1 MVGRSSVKLMK
12 DSALDN
18 VVERR
23 VVTCSKETTLREATK
38 LMHQRHCSSIII
50 TQENIPIG
58 IWTEADALKVN
69 IRQSSIFDCEIS
81 RFMSS
86 RIHTIKIE
94 MSLNDATL
102 ELKRNNVRHL
112 VVVEADNQLVGILS
126 QSDIVIHQDATLF
139 LSMTQVKTV
148 LPEHTQLHFDMSG
161 SLIEA
166 IRHMG
171 THQCD
176 ALVIVEN
183 AIPIGLLTERDVVRL
198 MALNQLNLPLIDAIS
213 KPLITVPKGMSL
225 LAIRSFMEKRHIRH
239 LGVDDDDG
247 SLLGII
253 SFSDILN
260 RIEQSYVSRL
270 RSALANSEA
279 SLKEKEFNLH
289 MAHAL
294 IEASDDG
301 IMVADENAIIQS
313 VNPAFSIL
321 TGYTEEEAVGQRA
334 NLLSSGQH
342 DKSFYDEMWETI
354 DRQGRWQGEIWNRR
368 KNGEVYP
375 EWLTITRIKEPV
387 NQTVLYAG
395 IFNDITERKN
405 SETMIE
411 HLAYYDPLTKLPNRQ
426 LFYDRLDAAI
436 LQANAHHTELAV
448 LFVDLD
454 HFKRINDSLG
464 HSVGDK
470 VLCEVADLFAECLSD
485 VDTIARIG
493 GDELVVLLNDV
504 QEQADVYRAAQ
515 RIVDSLKNPLAIDG
529 RELVMTTSVGCA
541 IYPQDGDSREELL
554 KHADSAMYC
563 AKEEGRNRFCLFSAQ
578 MNEQSQRQL
587 AMESRLRQALR
598 NDEFNLVYQPKVNAQ
613 TYDIESV
620 EALIRWDDPINGS
633 VPPSVFIPLAE
644 EIGLIED
651 IGHWVLI
658 EAMRQGK
665 AWQEEHGLSM
675 RVSVNVSARQ
685 LITESLVKKIQGGL
699 YNTGFSASLLD
710 IEITETSALNSI
722 ETMINCLTAIRA
734 MGATVS
740 MDDFGTG
747 YSSLSMLTKM
757 PLDFLKID
765 RSFMEGI
772 PGNIGNEELI
782 STIVVMAHNLN
793 LRVVAE
799 GVETLEQLQFLQ
811 DLACEYIQGYYF
823 SKPVDANTIVK
834 LTHQGVAPS
843 NELEAELT

>member
-1 MVGRSSVKLMK
+1 MNDSV
-12 DSALDN
+12 LDN
-18 VVERR
+18 VIERR
-23 VVTCSKETTLREATK
+23 VVTCSKDTSLREATK

-50 TQENIPIG
+50 TQDNIPIG

-69 IRQSSIFDCEIS
+69 IHQPSVFDREIS
-81 RFMSS
+81 QFMTT
-86 RIHTIKIE
+86 RIHTIGME

-112 VVVEADNQLVGILS
+112 VVVNDEEQLVGVLS
-126 QSDIVIHQDATLF
+126 QSDIVIHQDATHF
-139 LSMTQVKTV
+139 LSMTQVQTV
-148 LPEHTQLHFDMSG
+148 LPEHTQLNFDISG
-161 SLIEA
+161 TLIEA

-171 THQCD
+171 LHQCD
-176 ALVIVEN
+176 ALVIVEDDK
-183 AIPIGLLTERDVVRL
+183 PIGLLTERDVVRL
-198 MALNQLNLPLIDAIS
+198 MALNQLQLQLIDAIS

-225 LAIRSFMEKRHIRH
+225 LSIRSFMEKRHIRH

-247 SLLGII
+247 TLIGII

-270 RSALANSEA
+270 RSALASSEA

-321 TGYTEEEAVGQRA
+321 TGYTEEEAVGKPA
-334 NLLSSGQH
+334 SLLSSGQH
-342 DKSFYDEMWETI
+342 DKSFYDEMWATI
-354 DRQGRWQGEIWNRR
+354 SQHGRWQGEIWNRR

-375 EWLTITRIKEPV
+375 EWLTITRIKEPIK
-387 NQTVLYAG
+387 QTVLYAG

-426 LFYDRLDAAI
+426 LFYDRLDAAL
-436 LQANAHHTELAV
+436 LQANAHKNQLAV

-464 HSVGDK
+464 HSVGDQ
-470 VLCEVADLFAECLSD
+470 VLCEVADRFADCLSE

-493 GDELVVLLNDV
+493 GDELVVMLNDIE
-504 QEQADVYRAAQ
+504 EQADVYRSAQ
-515 RIVDSLKNPLAIDG
+515 RIVDSLNKPLSIVG
-529 RELVMTTSVGCA
+529 RELMMTTSVGCA
-541 IYPQDGDSREELL
+541 IYPQDGDTREELL
-554 KHADSAMYC
+554 KHADSAMYR
-563 AKEEGRNRFCLFSAQ
+563 AKAEGRNRFCLFSAQ

-587 AMESRLRQALR
+587 AMESRLRQALK
-598 NDEFNLVYQPKVNAQ
+598 NNEFSLVYQPKVNAQ

-620 EALIRWDDPINGS
+620 EALIRWRDPVNGD
-633 VPPSVFIPLAE
+633 VPPSLFIPLAE
-644 EIGLIED
+644 ELGLIEE
-651 IGHWVLI
+651 IGHWVLV

-665 AWQEEHGLSM
+665 AWQDEHGISM

-685 LITESLVKKIQGGL
+685 LISESLVSQIKNGIAE
-699 YNTGFSASLLD
+699 TGFQPYLLD
-710 IEITETSALNSI
+710 IEVTETSALNGI
-722 ETMINCLTAIRA
+722 DTMISCLTAIRD

-765 RSFMEGI
+765 RSFMDGI

-823 SKPVDANTIVK
+823 SKPVDAKDIVE
-834 LTHQGVAPS
+834 LATHGIAP
-843 NELEAELT
+843 NLD

>member
-1 MVGRSSVKLMK
+1 MK
-12 DSALDN
+12 ESTLDN

-23 VVTCSKETTLREATK
+23 VVTCSKHHTLREATR

-50 TQENIPIG
+50 TRDSKPIG
-58 IWTEADALKVN
+58 IWTEADALNVN
-69 IRQSSIFDCEIS
+69 IHQVSVFDCEIEQ
-81 RFMSS
+81 FMSDK
-86 RIHTIKIE
+86 IHTIDICA
-94 MSLNDATL
+94 SLNEATI
-102 ELKRNNVRHL
+102 ELKQHNVRHL
-112 VVVEADNQLVGILS
+112 VVIDADGELVGVLS

-139 LSMTQVKTV
+139 LSMTQVQSI
-148 LPEHTQLHFDMSG
+148 LPERHQLEFCIDG
-161 SLIEA
+161 LLIDA
-166 IRHMG
+166 IKYMG
-171 THQCD
+171 QHQCD
-176 ALVIVEN
+176 ALVISNDEK
-183 AIPIGLLTERDVVRL
+183 ALGLLTERDVVRL
-198 MALNQLNLPLIDAIS
+198 MALNQLELPLVNAIS

-225 LAIRSFMEKRHIRH
+225 LSIRSFMEKRHIRH

-270 RSALANSEA
+270 RNALASSEA

-301 IMVADENAIIQS
+301 IMVTDENAVIQS
-313 VNPAFSIL
+313 INPAFSML
-321 TGYTEEEAVGQRA
+321 TGYTEEEAVGQPA
-334 NLLSSGQH
+334 NLISSGQH
-342 DKSFYDEMWETI
+342 DKAFYQAMWETI
-354 DRQGRWQGEIWNRR
+354 DQHGRWQGEIWNRR

-436 LQANAHHTELAV
+436 LQASVHETQLAV

-470 VLCEVADLFAECLSD
+470 VLCEVADLFSQCLSE

-504 QEQADVYRAAQ
+504 TEQADVYRAAQ
-515 RIVDSLKNPLAIDG
+515 RLVSSLNVPLNIDE
-529 RELVMTTSVGCA
+529 RELAMTTSVGCA
-541 IYPQDGDSREELL
+541 IYPQDGQTREEIL
-554 KHADSAMYC
+554 KHADSAMYR
-563 AKEEGRNRFCLFSAQ
+563 AKKEGRNRFCLFSAQ
-578 MNEQSQRQL
+578 MNEESQRQL
-587 AMESRLRQALR
+587 ALELRLRQALK
-598 NDEFNLVYQPKVNAQ
+598 NKEFSLVYQPKVNAK
-613 TYDIESV
+613 TYHIESV
-620 EALIRWDDPINGS
+620 EALIRWNNPEVGN
-633 VPPSVFIPLAE
+633 VPPSLFIPLAE
-644 EIGLIED
+644 ELGLIED

-658 EAMRQGK
+658 EAMKQGQR
-665 AWQEEHGLSM
+665 WRDEYDISL
-675 RVSVNVSARQ
+675 RISVNVSAKQ
-685 LITESLVKKIQGGL
+685 LVTDELVQQIITGL
-699 YNTGFSASLLD
+699 ATTHFDATLLD
-710 IEITETSALNSI
+710 IEVTETSVLNDVD
-722 ETMINCLTAIRA
+722 TMISCLNAIQNL
-734 MGATVS
+734 GSSVS

-772 PGNIGNEELI
+772 PGKVDNEELI

-799 GVETLEQLQFLQ
+799 GVETVEQLQFLQ
-811 DLACEYIQGYYF
+811 DLGCEYIQGYYF
-823 SKPVDANTIVK
+823 SKPVSAGKIVNLVKRGQANP
-834 LTHQGVAPS
+834 H
-843 NELEAELT
+843 